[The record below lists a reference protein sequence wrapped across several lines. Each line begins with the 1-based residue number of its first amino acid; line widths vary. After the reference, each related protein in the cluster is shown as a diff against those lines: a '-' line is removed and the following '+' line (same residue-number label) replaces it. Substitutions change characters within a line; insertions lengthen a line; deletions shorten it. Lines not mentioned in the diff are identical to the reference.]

1 MTAFLHAIPLRRL
14 RAGALIYTSF
24 LVLFFMTGCATP
36 VGTRSAKIHETY
48 KQLSK
53 NSLNQGGL
61 SDLSNQVLNRF
72 NLADA
77 FNESPGGTI
86 EKLHSIACT
95 DSRRELRFALSELS
109 YHYAKRT
116 GNLHSD
122 VAKSQ
127 KYYLASAVYAYF
139 FLFEASDY
147 APPGP
152 YDRKLRFACDLYN
165 ASLSKLIEM
174 FKYHKNEFTG
184 THRLP
189 VGKIAITIDQEHFPH
204 ILKNITKILP
214 ADMMSVR
221 GLSVRNRLSG
231 IGAPFVAVEKQN
243 KNRPIVRSFPG
254 TLFLRVDSS
263 MQDLAA
269 GGVGRIE
276 LYSSYEKE
284 ALSIAG
290 KHIPLEKDLSAQLA
304 YNLNQSFLWDMGM
317 MQFFKGAITPNGVYQ
332 LEPYSPGRIPVVFV
346 HGTFSSPAPWAE
358 MVNTLRAD
366 PLLWDK
372 YQFWFYVYDSG
383 KPIILSSSHL
393 RSELTARIKKLDPA
407 GKDSALKQMV
417 VIGHSQGGLLTKMTA
432 VHTDERWI
440 QSITGAPLEDLD
452 LSEETKQLIK
462 KYMIIDPLPFVRRV
476 VFISTPHRGS
486 YLSMDWVRNLVKKII
501 SFPARLMKLSQSIAL
516 ATAKLGGGETLEVGT
531 TVTSLD
537 GMSPNNKGLLA
548 LAELPVAPGIK
559 AHSIIPINGDET
571 PPDGDDGVV
580 KYTSAHIDYA
590 VSEFIVRD
598 EHSCQS
604 TPLVIEEVRR
614 ILLEHLNQV
623 KATN

>member
-1 MTAFLHAIPLRRL
+1 MTAFLLDIPPRQLRM
-14 RAGALIYTSF
+14 GAQIYTAF
-24 LVLFFMTGCATP
+24 LFLFFMTGCATP
-36 VGTRSAKIHETY
+36 VGTRSINIHETY

-53 NSLNQGGL
+53 NTLNQGGL
-61 SDLSNQVLNRF
+61 SNLSNQVLYRF
-72 NLADA
+72 HLADA
-77 FNESPGGTI
+77 FKESPDGTI
-86 EKLHSIACT
+86 KKLHAIACT

-109 YHYAKRT
+109 YHYAGRI
-116 GNLHSD
+116 GNVNNG
-122 VAKSQ
+122 VARSK
-127 KYYLASAVYAYF
+127 KYYLASAVYAYL
-139 FLFEASDY
+139 FLFETSNY

-152 YDRKLRFACDLYN
+152 YDRRLRFACDLYN

-174 FKYHKNEFTG
+174 FKDHKNELTG

-204 ILKNITKILP
+204 TLENMTKILP
-214 ADMMSVR
+214 ADMMLVR

-231 IGAPFVAVEKQN
+231 LGAPFVAVAKQN
-243 KNRPIVRSFPG
+243 KNLPVVRSFPG

-263 MQDLAA
+263 MQDLAS

-276 LYSSYEKE
+276 LYSSYKKK

-304 YNLNQSFLWDMGM
+304 YNLNQNFLWDMGV

-366 PLLWDK
+366 PHLWDK

-393 RSELTARIKKLDPA
+393 RNELTARIKKLDPA

-417 VIGHSQGGLLTKMTA
+417 VIGHSQGGLLTKTTA

-440 QSITGAPLEDLD
+440 QSITGAPLENLD

-486 YLSMDWVRNLVKKII
+486 YLSKDWIRNLVKKII
-501 SFPARLMKLSQSIAL
+501 SFPVRLLKLSQSIAH
-516 ATAKLGGGETLEVGT
+516 AIAELGVGGTPKMGA

-537 GMSPNNKGLLA
+537 GMNPDNKGLLA
-548 LAELPVAPGIK
+548 LAELPVAPGIQ
-559 AHSIIPINGDET
+559 AHSIIPINGDAT

-604 TPLVIEEVRR
+604 NALVIEEVRR